1 MSHKHRK
8 VQYLCMSLNNCLHRN
23 YTCLLLLIGP
33 YTNVLDLYLFPS
45 MSHRHSAVLQRIS
58 NKELPLDF
66 IWKTVDDVWKDTVS
80 AEVARSNPV
89 NPNLTLTLILT
100 LNVIATSSLTL
111 THTLGPL
118 FWRFASHHETN
129 YSRTRKQCM
138 VSTRHTAP

>member
-8 VQYLCMSLNNCLHRN
+8 VLYLCILLYNWLHLIC
-23 YTCLLLLIGP
+23 TCLLLFIGP

-80 AEVARSNPV
+80 AEVCRSCIIM
-89 NPNLTLTLILT
+89 LT
-100 LNVIATSSLTL
+100 
-111 THTLGPL
+111 
-118 FWRFASHHETN
+118 
-129 YSRTRKQCM
+129 
-138 VSTRHTAP
+138 